1 MPRRIPDYPDAF
13 AGWNFISSFG
23 SMISVVATG
32 LFVYIIYDILA
43 NGKPVD
49 ANPWQVPA
57 FFQSTPQF

>member
-1 MPRRIPDYPDAF
+1 MSIITVF
-13 AGWNFISSFG
+13 
-23 SMISVVATG
+23 
-32 LFVYIIYDILA
+32 LFMYIIYDSLA